1 MSSVPIPT
9 IVNIKSP
16 DVVSNLLNTSTAIV
30 QSTNLN
36 PMMPA
41 NLLNTAIQIANAKKP
56 AMDPVMST
64 KLLNSAIEIA
74 TSRNSIDKTVS
85 ENLLNSVI
93 EIANVQGKQGA
104 PGVSVDKQI
113 QSLLNIAMGIAF
125 PKQSMVSGFPDFT
138 GFPGFPDFSSILVIP
153 EQSKRIGETILTVDE
168 NASAYETDGKM
179 IPEKHKATKSVVKPI
194 YASSKTKPDAYESTL
209 FEGMPDSLI
218 VDNTKEIGSLMD
230 QVTEINANLKKESD
244 LLRQ

>member
-1 MSSVPIPT
+1 MSTS
-9 IVNIKSP
+9 NITSP
-16 DVVSNLLNTSTAIV
+16 QVVSNLLNTSTTIV
-30 QSTNLN
+30 QSTNLD

-56 AMDPVMST
+56 AMDPALST
-64 KLLNSAIEIA
+64 NLLNSAIQIA
-74 TSRNSIDKTVS
+74 SSRNSIDKTVS

-93 EIANVQGKQGA
+93 QIANTQGTQGLPGA
-104 PGVSVDKQI
+104 PGVSADKQI

-153 EQSKRIGETILTVDE
+153 EQSKRIWETILTVDE
-168 NASAYETDGKM
+168 TAAASEIDGKM

-209 FEGMPDSLI
+209 FEGMPDSLLI
-218 VDNTKEIGSLMD
+218 DNSKEIGSLVD
-230 QVTEINANLKKESD
+230 QVTAINANLKKETD
-244 LLRQ
+244 LLKKE

>member
-1 MSSVPIPT
+1 MSIS
-9 IVNIKSP
+9 NIKSP

-30 QSTNLN
+30 QSTNLD

-56 AMDPVMST
+56 AMDPALST

-93 EIANVQGKQGA
+93 QIANTQGA
-104 PGVSVDKQI
+104 PGVSADKQI

-138 GFPGFPDFSSILVIP
+138 GFPGFPDFSSMLVIP

-168 NASAYETDGKM
+168 NAAASEIDRKM
-179 IPEKHKATKSVVKPI
+179 ILEKHKATKSVVKPI
-194 YASSKTKPDAYESTL
+194 YQSSKTKPDAYESTL
-209 FEGMPDSLI
+209 FEGMPDSLLI
-218 VDNTKEIGSLMD
+218 DNSKEIGSLVD
-230 QVTEINANLKKESD
+230 QVTEINANLKKETD
-244 LLRQ
+244 LLKKE

>member
-1 MSSVPIPT
+1 MSSS
-9 IVNIKSP
+9 NIKSP

-30 QSTNLN
+30 QSTNLD

-56 AMDPVMST
+56 AMDPALST
-64 KLLNSAIEIA
+64 KLLNSVIEIA
-74 TSRNSIDKTVS
+74 SSRNSIDKTVS

-93 EIANVQGKQGA
+93 QIANVQGTQGA
-104 PGVSVDKQI
+104 PGVSADKQI

-138 GFPGFPDFSSILVIP
+138 GFPGFPDFSSMLVIP

-168 NASAYETDGKM
+168 NAAASEIDGKM

-194 YASSKTKPDAYESTL
+194 YQSSKTKPDAYESTL
-209 FEGMPDSLI
+209 FEGMPDSLM
-218 VDNTKEIGSLMD
+218 VDNSKEIGSLVD
-230 QVTEINANLKKESD
+230 QVTEINANLKKETD
-244 LLRQ
+244 LLKKE

>member
-1 MSSVPIPT
+1 MSSS
-9 IVNIKSP
+9 NIKSP

-30 QSTNLN
+30 QSTNLD

-56 AMDPVMST
+56 AMDPALST

-74 TSRNSIDKTVS
+74 SSRNSIDKTVS

-93 EIANVQGKQGA
+93 QIANTQGA
-104 PGVSVDKQI
+104 PGVSADKQI

-168 NASAYETDGKM
+168 NAAASEIDIQT

-194 YASSKTKPDAYESTL
+194 YQSSKTKPDAYESTL
-209 FEGMPDSLI
+209 FEGMPDSLLI
-218 VDNTKEIGSLMD
+218 DNSKEIGSLVD
-230 QVTEINANLKKESD
+230 QVTEINANLKKETE
-244 LLRQ
+244 LLKKE